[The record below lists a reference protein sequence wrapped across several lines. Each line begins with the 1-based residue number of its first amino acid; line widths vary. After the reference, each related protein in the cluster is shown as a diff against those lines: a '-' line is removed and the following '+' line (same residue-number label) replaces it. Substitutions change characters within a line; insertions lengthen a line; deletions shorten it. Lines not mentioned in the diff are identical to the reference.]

1 MSQSLESDEDSTI
14 KYTPSFFSTYSIKD
28 RYSDPYSSLFSNNPF
43 DLNSSLIKLGASYD
57 TSRVFYLNEKIGELN
72 FRPSISIPFD
82 SYDNFNTN
90 KEIKEYF
97 KKKSLSLDGENV
109 LESGRLIPKIYI
121 SQSLDRIFGGNFID
135 LQVNGFVNL
144 DFGGKFQKIENPSIP
159 IRQQRNGGFN
169 YDQQINLNIN
179 GKVGEKL
186 KISANFDNNNTF
198 DFQNNLKLDYTGF
211 DEEIVRKIEVGNV
224 SMPVKNS
231 LLRGAQSL
239 FGLKTQLQFG
249 NLSITGILSRQ
260 QGKSESIKIDNGF
273 QGREFEILGSNYDR
287 NRHFF
292 LGHYFRDNYERW
304 LKSLPLV
311 SSGINI
317 NRVEVYILNRTNNS
331 ESLRNFVAF
340 TDLGEGNKIL
350 NNNNPF
356 IGTGNSGPNDNKS
369 NLLFESVSSNN
380 SLRDVD
386 FVDDI
391 LLNQFNLSK
400 TIDFEK
406 VTSARKLDV
415 DEYEINKSLGYIS
428 LLRRLQNDEVLAI
441 SYEYTFNGN
450 RYKVGELTEDYQNR
464 EDNEIIFLKLLR
476 PSNINTQIPTW
487 DLMMKNVYNLNAIQ
501 VEKENFELRINYRDD
516 AVGFNNPSLN
526 EGILTRD
533 KPLIRLLGLDRL
545 NSFNDPQFDGNF
557 DFIEGL
563 TINSKKGN
571 IIFPVLEPFGSKLNS
586 FFTINNEV
594 ELSDISKPG
603 RLISFPEPDETLPTM
618 KNLFLDR
625 IFSASS

>member
-1 MSQSLESDEDSTI
+1 MILFLLQTKFVDLISQDNKLDQDSTES
-14 KYTPSFFSTYSIKD
+14 YTPNLFSTYSLKD
-28 RYSDPYSSLFSNNPF
+28 RYSDPFSSLFSNNP
-43 DLNSSLIKLGASYD
+43 LNFNTTLLKIEAKYD
-57 TSRVFYLNEKIGELN
+57 TSRVFYVTEKIGNLDY
-72 FRPSISIPFD
+72 RPSITLPFD
-82 SYDNFNTN
+82 SYDKLNTDR
-90 KEIKEYF
+90 EIKEYF
-97 KKKSLSLDGENV
+97 KKKSISLDGENT

-121 SQSLDRIFGGNFID
+121 SESLDRIFGGNFID

-144 DFGGKFQKIENPSIP
+144 DFGAKFQKIENPSIP

-239 FGLKTQLQFG
+239 FGVKTQLQFG

-260 QGKSESIKIDNGF
+260 QGKSESIKIENGF
-273 QGREFEILGSNYDR
+273 QGREFEVLASNYDR

-292 LGHYFRDNYERW
+292 LGHFFRENYERW
-304 LKSLPLV
+304 LKSIPLV

-340 TDLGEGNKIL
+340 TDLGEGKNIL
-350 NNNNPF
+350 SQNNVFVGSGNNGPADNGANVLFQNLLDNNN
-356 IGTGNSGPNDNKS
+356 
-369 NLLFESVSSNN
+369 
-380 SLRDVD
+380 LRNVD
-386 FVDDI
+386 LVDDI
-391 LLNQFNLSK
+391 LLSQFNLSK

-428 LLRRLQNDEVLAI
+428 LLRRLQNDEVLAV
-441 SYEYTFNGN
+441 SYEYTYNGN
-450 RYKVGELTEDYQNR
+450 RFKVGELTEDYQNR

-476 PSNINTQIPTW
+476 PSNINTEITT
-487 DLMMKNVYNLNAIQ
+487 
-501 VEKENFELRINYRDD
+501 
-516 AVGFNNPSLN
+516 
-526 EGILTRD
+526 IL
-533 KPLIRLLGLDRL
+533 
-545 NSFNDPQFDGNF
+545 
-557 DFIEGL
+557 
-563 TINSKKGN
+563 
-571 IIFPVLEPFGSKLNS
+571 
-586 FFTINNEV
+586 
-594 ELSDISKPG
+594 
-603 RLISFPEPDETLPTM
+603 
-618 KNLFLDR
+618 
-625 IFSASS
+625 

>member
-1 MSQSLESDEDSTI
+1 MSQSLESDEDSTN

-43 DLNSSLIKLGASYD
+43 DLKSSLIKLGASYD

-311 SSGINI
+311 SSGVNI

-331 ESLRNFVAF
+331 ESLRNFIAF
-340 TDLGEGNKIL
+340 TDLGE
-350 NNNNPF
+350 
-356 IGTGNSGPNDNKS
+356 
-369 NLLFESVSSNN
+369 
-380 SLRDVD
+380 
-386 FVDDI
+386 
-391 LLNQFNLSK
+391 
-400 TIDFEK
+400 
-406 VTSARKLDV
+406 
-415 DEYEINKSLGYIS
+415 
-428 LLRRLQNDEVLAI
+428 
-441 SYEYTFNGN
+441 
-450 RYKVGELTEDYQNR
+450 
-464 EDNEIIFLKLLR
+464 
-476 PSNINTQIPTW
+476 
-487 DLMMKNVYNLNAIQ
+487 
-501 VEKENFELRINYRDD
+501 
-516 AVGFNNPSLN
+516 
-526 EGILTRD
+526 
-533 KPLIRLLGLDRL
+533 
-545 NSFNDPQFDGNF
+545 
-557 DFIEGL
+557 
-563 TINSKKGN
+563 
-571 IIFPVLEPFGSKLNS
+571 
-586 FFTINNEV
+586 
-594 ELSDISKPG
+594 
-603 RLISFPEPDETLPTM
+603 
-618 KNLFLDR
+618 
-625 IFSASS
+625 